1 MAYNEKQKEYT
12 MNYMKEKLD
21 EIKFRVPKGQ
31 KAIIRE
37 HAESMGDKL
46 TPFIIRAIN
55 ETMER
60 DKALLNNQSI
70 GTLKTEPTKQPIVM
84 DDTKQEESPNKQY
97 KQLTDSE
104 LSQIDLHRLV
114 NDPLYQVDM
123 ASIYGMNALAEL
135 LEKAREQ
142 STSKAEE

>member
-1 MAYNEKQKEYT
+1 MAYNERQKEYT

-31 KAIIRE
+31 KAVIRE
-37 HAESMGDKL
+37 HAESMGEKL

-60 DKALLNNQSI
+60 DK
-70 GTLKTEPTKQPIVM
+70 GKLKNEPTKQAIVQN
-84 DDTKQEESPNKQY
+84 DTKQEESPNKHY

-104 LSQIDLHRLV
+104 LSQIDLNRLI
-114 NDPLYQVDM
+114 NDPVYQFDIRD
-123 ASIYGMNALAEL
+123 IYGIEQLAKL

-142 STSKAEE
+142 SASKSEE